1 MKMIEPN
8 PHLLHSLEVVI
19 RMTGC
24 SRRKII
30 FYCRKGIIQPASSDQ
45 EEWHFNEEAIFRLRH
60 IETLRHQ
67 HRMNWA
73 AISTIVGLID
83 EIETLRDE
91 LRFRR

>member
-8 PHLLHSLEVVI
+8 PHHLHSLEVVI

-30 FYCRKGIIQPASSDQ
+30 FYCRKGVIHPVRTEED
-45 EEWHFNEEAIFRLRH
+45 EWHFNEETILRLRH
-60 IETLRHQ
+60 IETLRQH

-73 AISTIVGLID
+73 AIHTIIGLVD
-83 EIETLRDE
+83 EIEALRDE

>member
-8 PHLLHSLEVVI
+8 PHHLHSLEVVI

-30 FYCRKGIIQPASSDQ
+30 FYCRKGVVCPVSDGTQ
-45 EEWHFNEEAIFRLRH
+45 EWLFDEEAILRVRH
-60 IETLRHQ
+60 IEMLRNQ

-73 AISTIVGLID
+73 AIHTIIRLID
-83 EIETLRDE
+83 EVEGLRSE

>member
-8 PHLLHSLEVVI
+8 PDHLHSLEVVI

-30 FYCRKGIIQPASSDQ
+30 FFCRKGVIQPTCCEEDQ
-45 EEWHFNEEAIFRLRH
+45 WHFNEETILRLRH
-60 IETLRHQ
+60 IETLRNQ

-73 AISTIVGLID
+73 AIHRIVGLLD
-83 EIETLRDE
+83 ELESLRAE

>member
-8 PHLLHSLEVVI
+8 PHDLLSLEVVI

-24 SRRKII
+24 SRRKIV
-30 FYCRKGIIQPASSDQ
+30 FYCRKGIIQPVRSGNDG
-45 EEWHFNEEAIFRLRH
+45 WHFNEETILRLRH

-73 AISTIVGLID
+73 AIHTIIGLID